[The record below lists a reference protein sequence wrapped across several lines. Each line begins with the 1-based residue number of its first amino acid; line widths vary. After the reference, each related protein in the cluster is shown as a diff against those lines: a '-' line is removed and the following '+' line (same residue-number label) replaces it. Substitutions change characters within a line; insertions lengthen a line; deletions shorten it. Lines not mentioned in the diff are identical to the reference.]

1 MAHLSQNQDGAEPTP
16 GEGPGSAFAA
26 VRIATHASEDAAAF
40 RDRVMDVWATTFDLV
55 RDVEDW
61 RSTIWERHR
70 AREDYRLV
78 TAESDGVLVGFAWGY
93 TGRPGQFWSDFVLRT
108 LGAAAAP
115 WVGGHLEFVE
125 LAVDPG
131 SQGRGIGGLLHDA
144 MLEGLPHDRAL
155 LGTTDDADAPTYS
168 LYRSRGWQ
176 VIGSQAPGDVV
187 MGKRLTR

>member
-1 MAHLSQNQDGAEPTP
+1 MARRPWTQGGEEPTTGVEP
-16 GEGPGSAFAA
+16 CPARAA
-26 VRIATHASEDAAAF
+26 VRIATHASGDAAAF
-40 RDRVMDVWATTFDLV
+40 RDRVMAVWATAFDPV

-78 TAESDGVLVGFAWGY
+78 TAESDGAVVGFAWGY

-115 WVGGHLEFVE
+115 WVGGHFEFVE
-125 LAVDPG
+125 LAVEPG

-144 MLEGLPHDRAL
+144 MLEGLPHERAL
-155 LGTTDDADAPTYS
+155 LGTTDDADAPAYR

-176 VIGSQAPGDVV
+176 VLGSQAPGDVV
-187 MGKRLTR
+187 MGKRLS